1 VNFSDPFGPPDGER
15 DVLDDDNV
23 TAIMVEL
30 PKECLLSAP
39 DKPII
44 GAWTTASKIDGT
56 NIAQVSR
63 LGMPLVNELV
73 SVSKTRTSSA
83 RANRKTML
91 SLPTT

>member
-1 VNFSDPFGPPDGER
+1 MF
-15 DVLDDDNV
+15 
-23 TAIMVEL
+23 
-30 PKECLLSAP
+30 LSAP

-73 SVSKTRTSSA
+73 IGIKDKDKFSA
-83 RANRKTML
+83 SEPKDDAQFCRLT
-91 SLPTT
+91 